1 MIMDA
6 VRRRFPESKYTVVG
20 GFVFLRLFCVAALAP
35 EKHGFSGDAIPRNR
49 NVRKILLQANRVIQ
63 NLSSNVLFGSK
74 DSHMVVM
81 NDFLTNNIYKVTTFL
96 REISLLQASNN
107 KANDTV
113 TTSSKPHNMGN
124 ANSNYSTERI
134 TSVEQNQRIY
144 DQLHRCLYDNLDR
157 ISRDLSGRRARSY
170 GGYNVVRQPSSGQWK
185 YTLDKLTK
193 VLAELGRPGTLIQE
207 DAPTY
212 PKNTHA
218 VSRSNHDFGEFMRRN
233 SLRDITSIR
242 SLNAVYQGGTS
253 RAGNPVFYVIAHLVT
268 ADVDFELLIFYL
280 LSVSRGLDD
289 DEFLLYANDRSLY
302 L

>member
-20 GFVFLRLFCVAALAP
+20 GFVFLRLFCVAALTP

-81 NDFLTNNIYKVTTFL
+81 NDFLTTNIYKVTTFL
-96 REISLLQASNN
+96 REISLVQASD
-107 KANDTV
+107 KANDNLTASNK
-113 TTSSKPHNMGN
+113 TYSTSNVNG
-124 ANSNYSTERI
+124 NYSTERM

-193 VLAELGRPGTLIQE
+193 VLAELGRPGALIQE
-207 DAPTY
+207 DNPTY
-212 PKNTHA
+212 LKNTHA

-280 LSVSRGLDD
+280 LSVSSELKYD
-289 DEFLLYANDRSLY
+289 
-302 L
+302 